1 MTDQIEEKVISVVA
15 SIKRLPRDAV
25 EGEHMQPSLT
35 EFRITDLRARVAEG
49 VAIQWQGQELNSGPL
64 NIELDETA
72 STGNRGVLD
81 YGKRRVQANFQVLLT
96 FPELA
101 SMLEMMGVD
110 PQLTHSVRAAI
121 CSEGQ
126 ILDDH
131 SFILSGPC
139 KLADHALLSAEQTT
153 ASVLPGT

>member
-1 MTDQIEEKVISVVA
+1 
-15 SIKRLPRDAV
+15 
-25 EGEHMQPSLT
+25 MQPSLT
-35 EFRITDLRARVAEG
+35 EFRITDLRAQVAEG
-49 VAIQWQGQELNSGPL
+49 VVVQWQGQELNSGPL

-81 YGKRRVQANFQVLLT
+81 YGHGRAHANFQVLLT

-101 SMLEMMGVD
+101 STLEMLGVD
-110 PQLTHSVRAAI
+110 SELTQPVHAVI

-131 SFILSGPC
+131 SFVLTGPC